1 MRTELLDSF
10 AAIRCFGD
18 QSQIRFS
25 TDEYGYALPYQSMIV
40 NCKNS
45 NLS

>member
-1 MRTELLDSF
+1 L
-10 AAIRCFGD
+10 
-18 QSQIRFS
+18 S

-40 NCKNS
+40 NRKNS